1 MAGWEILTLIAVSV
15 LAGVKSTYG
24 LELWRG
30 KESSVFLVWSMKQ
43 MYIMAGIG
51 LLFYGLI
58 WGMSGKSILTVR
70 IVDLLSTYGILALVD
85 GKQKVVP
92 NGILACYF
100 AGQMLMGA
108 LCTMPEELG
117 LISLKGLIFAGIL
130 GMAAWFSKGK
140 MGMGDVKLLGVTAM
154 TAGWRYTFQLL
165 AIALAFSFL
174 YSICLIIF
182 QKKNLRTE
190 FPFVPF
196 LAAGA
201 VVQTVMSVCV

>member
-1 MAGWEILTLIAVSV
+1 MARCEILTLIAVSV

-92 NGILACYF
+92 NGILA
-100 AGQMLMGA
+100 
-108 LCTMPEELG
+108 
-117 LISLKGLIFAGIL
+117 
-130 GMAAWFSKGK
+130 
-140 MGMGDVKLLGVTAM
+140 
-154 TAGWRYTFQLL
+154 
-165 AIALAFSFL
+165 
-174 YSICLIIF
+174 
-182 QKKNLRTE
+182 
-190 FPFVPF
+190 
-196 LAAGA
+196 
-201 VVQTVMSVCV
+201 